1 MDYSFRN
8 GMECMGN
15 IFRRGD
21 LAGRTFRRAMIAET
35 GIVVVA
41 VQALHRLPFQTKV
54 QVVVGGCA
62 FISRTWYSISSKYT
76 ENHHYQS
83 DKTLI

>member
-8 GMECMGN
+8 GMECMDS

-41 VQALHRLPFQTKV
+41 VQALH
-54 QVVVGGCA
+54 
-62 FISRTWYSISSKYT
+62 
-76 ENHHYQS
+76 
-83 DKTLI
+83 